1 VPSVP
6 LPPARG
12 PVSAALIRALRCAP
26 GSAIPDAVPADDP
39 IDGDDSQ
46 LALYCAHELHYDGF
60 TDVDDDWEW
69 DPRLLQLTRR
79 LEHRYLGAVDRA
91 VAPRLAAVGSGGS
104 IGDRLRRLIDAEDGP
119 SLSRHLAE
127 PGRDEHLR
135 EFAVHRSAYQ
145 LKEADAHT
153 WAIPR
158 LRGRSRAAMVEI
170 QGDEYGNGVPGGAH
184 AELFAD
190 TLEELGLSAQPND
203 YLDRLPG
210 ITLATTTLITALALR
225 RARRGALV
233 GHLAGFEMTSVVPM
247 GRYAAAIR
255 ARWGDRAARFYDVHV
270 EADAVHEV
278 VAAEHLAGGFVD
290 LEPALAHDVL
300 WGAAALL
307 EVEGRFAR
315 HLFERWASGQSSL
328 LHPVGGAWV
337 AADDEVAS

>member
-1 VPSVP
+1 
-6 LPPARG
+6 
-12 PVSAALIRALRCAP
+12 VSAALLTALRRPP
-26 GSAIPDAVPADDP
+26 GSVIPDAVPADDP
-39 IDGDDSQ
+39 ISGDDSQ

-60 TDVDDDWEW
+60 ADVDDDWEW

-79 LEHRYLGAVDRA
+79 LEHRYLRAVDRA
-91 VAPRLAAVGSGGS
+91 VAPRLAAVGGHGS

-119 SLSRHLAE
+119 SLSRHLSEPDRAE
-127 PGRDEHLR
+127 ALR

-158 LRGRSRAAMVEI
+158 LRARARAAMVEI
-170 QGDEYGNGVPGGAH
+170 QGDEYGNGVPGEAH

-190 TLEELGLSAQPND
+190 TLHGMGLSSEPNG
-203 YLDRLPG
+203 YVDRLPG

-247 GRYAAAIR
+247 GRYADAIR
-255 ARWGDRAARFYDVHV
+255 VQWGDRAARFYDVHV

-278 VAAEHLAGGFVD
+278 IAAEHLAGGFVA
-290 LEPALAHDVL
+290 LEPELADDVL

-307 EVEGRFAR
+307 EVEGRFTR
-315 HLFERWASGQSSL
+315 HVLERWANGQSSL
-328 LHPVGGAWV
+328 RNPVGDVGAD
-337 AADDEVAS
+337 AADVAS